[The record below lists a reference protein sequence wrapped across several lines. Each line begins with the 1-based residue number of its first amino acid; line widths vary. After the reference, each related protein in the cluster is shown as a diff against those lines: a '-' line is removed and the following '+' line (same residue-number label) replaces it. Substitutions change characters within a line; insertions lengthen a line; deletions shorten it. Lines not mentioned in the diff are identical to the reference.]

1 MELQELLKILSLANQ
16 NDLAITGRYGVISAR
31 PDGMYHQQSQEPT
44 YRVDAQYQ
52 QLGNSDPIHA
62 RQNGF
67 RFSTVC
73 CLCAAVCM
81 GEANVNLQVISAINE
96 QFACKRAEHH

>member
-1 MELQELLKILSLANQ
+1 MKLEKLLQILSQASQ
-16 NDLAITGRYGVISAR
+16 NNLSINGPYGVISAR
-31 PDGMYHQQSQEPT
+31 PDGMFHAQSQEPT

-52 QLGNSDPIHA
+52 QVGEIDSTHVH
-62 RQNGF
+62 QNGF

-81 GEANVNLQVISAINE
+81 GEAKVNLQVISAINE
-96 QFACKRAEHH
+96 QFA